1 MVQSKL
7 AGGMATNDPA
17 DPFAR
22 AATRPHGTTTARAR
36 SLAGRRVQG
45 LSTVEY
51 ALLALGVIAVIAA
64 ALTLLE
70 GGMLD
75 LLGRVSSRMTAA
87 AS

>member
-1 MVQSKL
+1 MVQGKL
-7 AGGMATNDPA
+7 AGGTATNDPA

-22 AATRPHGTTTARAR
+22 ATRPHGTATARAR
-36 SLAGRRVQG
+36 SPAGRRAQG
-45 LSTVEY
+45 LSTLEY
-51 ALLALGVIAVIAA
+51 ALLALGVIAVIAV

-75 LLGRVSSRMTAA
+75 LLGQVSSRMTAA